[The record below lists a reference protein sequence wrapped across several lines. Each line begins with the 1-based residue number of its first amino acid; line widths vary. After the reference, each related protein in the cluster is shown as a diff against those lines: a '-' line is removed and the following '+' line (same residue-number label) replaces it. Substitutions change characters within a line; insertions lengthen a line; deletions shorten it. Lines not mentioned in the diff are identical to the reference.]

1 MKFIHAVVL
10 NYDEY
15 VNGNYDPTNWDD
27 LCCGDYVVHA
37 LYSVD
42 NEEVIKLNDNCH
54 SSIESDIEA
63 FLRGVKFCGH
73 DVIVERACVLMY
85 RDEDAYNEYAVK
97 VHLDNCEY
105 VEVV

>member
-1 MKFIHAVVL
+1 MKFIHAIVL

-15 VNGNYDPTNWDD
+15 VNGNYNTTDWDD
-27 LCCGDYVVHA
+27 LASGDYVVHA

-42 NEEVIKLNDNCH
+42 NREVLMLNDNCH
-54 SSIESDIEA
+54 SAIEANIES
-63 FLRGVKFCGH
+63 FLEGVEFCGH
-73 DVIVERACVLMY
+73 DAIVDRACVLMY

-97 VHLDNCEY
+97 VHLDNREY

>member
-10 NYDEY
+10 NYDQC
-15 VNGNYDPTNWDD
+15 VNGDYDVANWDD
-27 LCCGDYVVHA
+27 LCDGDYVVHA

-42 NEEVIKLNDNCH
+42 NEEVLMLNDNCH
-54 SSIESDIEA
+54 SSIESDIES
-63 FLRGVKFCGH
+63 FLEGIEFCGH
-73 DVIVERACVLMY
+73 DAIVDRACVLME

-97 VHLDNCEY
+97 VHLDNREY

>member
-15 VNGNYDPTNWDD
+15 VNGDYDPTNWND
-27 LCCGDYVVHA
+27 LCDYVVHA

-42 NEEVIKLNDNCH
+42 NEEVIMLNDNCN
-54 SSIESDIEA
+54 IEA
-63 FLRGVKFCGH
+63 FLEGIEFCGR
-73 DVIVERACVLMY
+73 DAIVDRTCVLMY

-97 VHLDNCEY
+97 VHLDNREY
-105 VEVV
+105 VEVVQ

>member
-15 VNGNYDPTNWDD
+15 VNGDYDTTNWDD
-27 LCCGDYVVHA
+27 LCDGDYVVHA

-42 NEEVIKLNDNCH
+42 NEEVLMLNDNCH

-63 FLRGVKFCGH
+63 FLEGIEFCGH
-73 DVIVERACVLMY
+73 DAIVDRACVLMN